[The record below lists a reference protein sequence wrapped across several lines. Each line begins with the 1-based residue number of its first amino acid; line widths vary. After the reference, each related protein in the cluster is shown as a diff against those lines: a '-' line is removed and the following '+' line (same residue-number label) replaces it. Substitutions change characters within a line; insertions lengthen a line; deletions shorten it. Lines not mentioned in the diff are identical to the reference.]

1 MKDWKGF
8 ALSVCAGVIMAG
20 GLSAAVATSKIAAVR
35 VELRAEIREV
45 ELDQDSTF
53 AAVQLL
59 AVAMARV
66 EEQLKAANDK
76 LDNLAR

>member
-1 MKDWKGF
+1 MKEWKGF
-8 ALSVCAGVIMAG
+8 ALSVCIGLITGG
-20 GLSAAVATSKIAAVR
+20 GLSAAVASSKLATAK
-35 VELRAEIREV
+35 VELRSEIKEV
-45 ELDQDSTF
+45 KLDGESTF

-76 LDNLAR
+76 LDALAR